1 MLRLRSLGSG
11 STGNATVIE
20 AGHLRRRR
28 LLVDCGLGP
37 RVLKERLAA
46 AGLTLADMDAIFI
59 THEHSDHIGSAHRIA
74 VEHRI
79 PIWMSEGTWLAC
91 GAPDYAGLLRLA
103 GDGQQV
109 DLGDMALIPFA
120 VPHDA
125 QEPLQLICL
134 DGQHQVGVLTDL
146 GHVTDAIGDRLSGC
160 HTLLLECNHD
170 KQLLAESSYPDFL
183 KRRVGSDKGHLSN
196 DQAAELAGQLRSG
209 PLRRV
214 IAAHLSLKNNRPEL
228 ALESLQAALGTA
240 AETVVADAR
249 RGTDWI
255 TVQ

>member
-46 AGLTLADMDAIFI
+46 AGLTLTDIDAIFI

-91 GAPDYAGLLRLA
+91 GAPNYGDLLRLA

-109 DLGDMALIPFA
+109 DLGELAMIPFA

-134 DGQHQVGVLTDL
+134 DGLHQLGVLTDL
-146 GHVTDAIGDRLSGC
+146 GHVPDAVRDRLSGC

-170 KQLLAESSYPDFL
+170 KQLLAESSYPAFL
-183 KRRVGSDKGHLSN
+183 KRRVGSDQGHLSN

-214 IAAHLSLKNNRPEL
+214 IAAHLSLKNNRPDL
-228 ALESLQAALGTA
+228 ALQSLQAALGTGV
-240 AETVVADAR
+240 ETAVADAR
-249 RGTDWI
+249 QGTGWMD
-255 TVQ
+255 VR